1 MSSKKMFLV
10 PPDVMDGLRRKQRL
24 EEIDQPERKVQGD
37 LDAQMNTLL
46 QRNDI
51 PDREKLVL
59 YNQLLQQLLQQK
71 TSTSLKSGSPLVT
84 GPPLPPPPADGL
96 PSRAD
101 EDRRQTRISEEQTVE
116 SVPSNYRTK
125 ATSFLRYLKNNQVH
139 WTDDGSVVIRDQVI
153 PGSNIIDIV
162 NSAVRDRR
170 KVDLPTGSVPLIQ
183 YLKGTNVPR
192 EIIGSK
198 KLWHAASRE
207 TSSQAT
213 ATPSIRPLTPPTTP
227 LKPAKKKKKT
237 TRAQTKK
244 IKAWSQY

>member
-37 LDAQMNTLL
+37 LDAQMNALL

-71 TSTSLKSGSPLVT
+71 TSPSLKPGGSPLVT
-84 GPPLPPPPADGL
+84 GPPQPPVDGVPL
-96 PSRAD
+96 RAD

-139 WTDDGSVVIRDQVI
+139 WTDDGSVVIRNQVI

-207 TSSQAT
+207 TSAQAT
-213 ATPSIRPLTPPTTP
+213 PATPIRPLTPPNTP
-227 LKPAKKKKKT
+227 LKQAKKRKKT

-244 IKAWSQY
+244 ITAWSQY

>member
-1 MSSKKMFLV
+1 MSSKKMFIV

-37 LDAQMNTLL
+37 LDAQMNDLI
-46 QRNDI
+46 QRNDL

-71 TSTSLKSGSPLVT
+71 TSGSLSTVT
-84 GPPLPPPPADGL
+84 GQHQPPPPIPMDG
-96 PSRAD
+96 STSD
-101 EDRRQTRISEEQTVE
+101 DRRQKRISEEDTVE
-116 SVPSNYRTK
+116 SVPSMFRPK
-125 ATSFLRYLKNNQVH
+125 ATSFLRYLKNNQVR
-139 WTDDGSVVIRDQVI
+139 WTDDGSVMIRDQVI

-162 NSAVRDRR
+162 NSAVRDRQ

-198 KLWHAASRE
+198 KLWHATSRE
-207 TSSQAT
+207 PRAS
-213 ATPSIRPLTPPTTP
+213 PSTEPLTPPTTP
-227 LKPAKKKKKT
+227 LKPTKKRKKT
-237 TRAQTKK
+237 THTTK
-244 IKAWSQY
+244 IKSWSQY

>member
-84 GPPLPPPPADGL
+84 GPPLRHHLRMDYPQG
-96 PSRAD
+96 
-101 EDRRQTRISEEQTVE
+101 QM
-116 SVPSNYRTK
+116 RTGDK
-125 ATSFLRYLKNNQVH
+125 HVYQKN
-139 WTDDGSVVIRDQVI
+139 
-153 PGSNIIDIV
+153 
-162 NSAVRDRR
+162 
-170 KVDLPTGSVPLIQ
+170 
-183 YLKGTNVPR
+183 
-192 EIIGSK
+192 
-198 KLWHAASRE
+198 KL
-207 TSSQAT
+207 
-213 ATPSIRPLTPPTTP
+213 
-227 LKPAKKKKKT
+227 
-237 TRAQTKK
+237 
-244 IKAWSQY
+244 